1 MGYAI
6 DWDTAAVHVT
16 QEARLVLTVR
26 VVADPAL
33 ILLGE
38 AEPNPVWRKSFS
50 RLAAARREDWQA
62 RQLHWGRPEIAS
74 DGTVTMPIGSSTS
87 EAEFLRGEL
96 DDLAKKAGE
105 HADGEWERLKTEARE
120 LTHQIR
126 SGG

>member
-1 MGYAI
+1 VGYAI

-16 QEARLVLTVR
+16 QQAQLVLTVR

-50 RLAAARREDWQA
+50 HLASARRRDWQA
-62 RQLHWGRPEIAS
+62 RQLHWGTPEIAS
-74 DGTVTMPIGSSTS
+74 DGTVTMQIDSSTT
-87 EAEFLRGEL
+87 EAAFLRGEL
-96 DDLAKKAGE
+96 DDLAKKADE
-105 HADGEWERLKTEARE
+105 HTAGGWERLKAEARE

-126 SGG
+126 SG

>member
-1 MGYAI
+1 VGYTI

-16 QEARLVLTVR
+16 QQARLVLTVR

-50 RLAAARREDWQA
+50 RLAAARRGDWQT
-62 RQLHWGRPEIAS
+62 RQLHWGTPEVSS
-74 DGTVTMPIGSSTS
+74 DGTVTMPIESSTS
-87 EAEFLRGEL
+87 EAVFVRGEL

-105 HADGEWERLKTEARE
+105 HADGEWERLKAEARE
-120 LTHQIR
+120 LTHLIR
-126 SGG
+126 PGA